1 MTRAPAPARIEAAGS
16 GGTVHVDTVL
26 AVVSLS
32 TRSRRWLLR
41 RAQRQGTHAVRNTQC
56 TRARKAHHA
65 QAAFLGSRAGG
76 PSGDTGGGARRRA
89 GPFTLSGC
97 RQQRRERSHD
107 FRDGRA
113 ARRARSHGHPHRRSA
128 LGPPAALPRTLPR
141 SPGRRGRAPRAA
153 RLVAPRIQ
161 VRQRGRLQG
170 LQGGAVA
177 GVQGKVQG
185 YSVQPG

>member
-76 PSGDTGGGARRRA
+76 PSGDTWRR
-89 GPFTLSGC
+89 GP
-97 RQQRRERSHD
+97 Q
-107 FRDGRA
+107 
-113 ARRARSHGHPHRRSA
+113 ARRAVHPQRLPAAAAGTQPRPPRRPSGTPGPLARPPHRRSA

-141 SPGRRGRAPRAA
+141 SPGRPGRAPRAA
-153 RLVAPRIQ
+153 RPVAPRIQ

-170 LQGGAVA
+170 GAVA
-177 GVQGKVQG
+177 GVQGKGQG
-185 YSVQPG
+185 